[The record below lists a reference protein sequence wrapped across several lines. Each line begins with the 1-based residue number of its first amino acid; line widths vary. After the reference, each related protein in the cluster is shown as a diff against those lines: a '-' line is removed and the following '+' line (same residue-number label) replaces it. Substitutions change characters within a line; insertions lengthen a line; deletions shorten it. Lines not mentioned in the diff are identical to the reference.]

1 MRKKVRQAVAA
12 VLVAAGTLTA
22 LPAAMAAD
30 EPISVVVDGQTL
42 AFDEN
47 AQPVIR
53 DGRTYVPFRTIF
65 SAMGMEIGWDAQ
77 TKTVSASRDQVTA
90 QFAIGQATVTVN
102 ENGRVRTLQT
112 DAPPILL
119 DGNTMVPVR
128 FAAQAF
134 GAGVGWDAPSRTAMI
149 VDVDKLRAA
158 YQGQFTTME
167 RYMAFAAPAG
177 TQTVNAEFN
186 LALTLQGATGQVQVP
201 INATGYGVWG
211 ADGGN
216 LTVRFKADTAALQ
229 AAMAANDGAIDSGLA
244 KLLLSM
250 QDVSFDCIMDLTKDT
265 MYLKSAALTS
275 ENIPADAW
283 VKLPLDKTLGLLTSG
298 RVNAAMLNAMARH
311 DYPAYIAGV
320 AQNTALAVGADNV
333 AAVRAVFDQH
343 RQLFGDQAF
352 LSGNNQLVA
361 STSAGAGASAS
372 LVLDMD
378 NTAIAAARVQS
389 NLTQNGRILFQSTT
403 EQDAS
408 GKTILSVILDG
419 TAYDAQLD
427 GEISIA
433 PTTQSA
439 TLTPA
444 GVVVGG

>member
-1 MRKKVRQAVAA
+1 MRKKLRQAAA
-12 VLVAAGTLTA
+12 AFLVAAGTLTA

-30 EPISVVVDGQTL
+30 APISVVVDGQTL

-65 SAMGMEIGWDAQ
+65 TAMGMEIGWDAQ

-90 QFAIGQATVTVN
+90 QFAIGQATVSVN

-134 GAGVGWDAPSRTAMI
+134 GAGVGWDAPTRTAMI

-167 RYMAFAAPAG
+167 RYMAFAAPSG

-201 INATGYGVWG
+201 VNATAYGVWS
-211 ADGGN
+211 AAGGN
-216 LTVRFKADTAALQ
+216 LTIRFKADTAALQ
-229 AAMAANDGAIDSGLA
+229 AAMAANDGAIDSALA

-283 VKLPLDKTLGLLTSG
+283 VRLPLDKTIGLLTNG
-298 RVNAAMLNAMARH
+298 RVNAAMLSAMARH

-320 AQNTALAVGADNV
+320 AQNTALRAGADNV

-361 STSAGAGASAS
+361 STSAGTGASAS

-378 NTAIAAARVQS
+378 NTAIASARVQS
-389 NLTQNGRILFQSTT
+389 NLTENGRILFQSTT

-427 GEISIA
+427 GEINIA
-433 PTTQSA
+433 PTTQGA
-439 TLTPA
+439 TLAPA
-444 GVVVGG
+444 GVVVP